1 MEVVGEEVG
10 VGMEGSTTVGIG
22 ASMRHGC
29 VLQSQPLHIVFGRDG
44 GFDPWKEEGGEMV
57 GETRGEEEKEE
68 SKGEVLGEVQK
79 EKDGGENVKNNN

>member
-1 MEVVGEEVG
+1 MGTNVIVGISIGAFAFVLVVILLVCYCVRKRMEVVGEEMG

-44 GFDPWKEEGGEMV
+44 GFDPWK
-57 GETRGEEEKEE
+57 
-68 SKGEVLGEVQK
+68 
-79 EKDGGENVKNNN
+79 